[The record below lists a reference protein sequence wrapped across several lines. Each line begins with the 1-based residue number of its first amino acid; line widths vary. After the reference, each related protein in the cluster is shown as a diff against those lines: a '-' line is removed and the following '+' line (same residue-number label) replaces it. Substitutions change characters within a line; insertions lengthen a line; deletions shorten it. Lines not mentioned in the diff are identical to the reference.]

1 VGHQKKI
8 RLTLL
13 VIALVVGITTICFA
27 QEVVTVKGIVVDSAR
42 LHPIAYVNVFVKN
55 ANRGTTTDQKGN
67 FTISARPTD
76 TIRFSFVG
84 YKTLELPARDWEPSV
99 IMMAEEV
106 TMLKTL
112 TIRGEAIGSP
122 YDGMFDEEI
131 RKLQDSKRSIPF
143 YYSKGKKEKILLSRA
158 KNEQVRVK
166 HYVDLIVKDE
176 DVKKYLMKRHRL
188 TEAQYYDLLARFNQK
203 NYAIMYYL
211 TDSELLSMLYRFYDV
226 NADQ

>member
-1 VGHQKKI
+1 VGRQTKI

-13 VIALVVGITTICFA
+13 ALVIATTCFA
-27 QEVVTVKGIVVDSAR
+27 QGVVTVKGIVVDSAKLR
-42 LHPIAYVNVFVKN
+42 PIAFVNVVVKK

-67 FTISARPTD
+67 FSITARPSD

-84 YKTLELPARDWEPSV
+84 YKTLEFPAKDWDPSV

-106 TMLKTL
+106 TVLKTL
-112 TIRGEAIGSP
+112 TIRGEAMPSP
-122 YDGMFDEEI
+122 YESLFDEENK
-131 RKLQDSKRSIPF
+131 KLENAKKALPF
-143 YYSKGKKEKILLSRA
+143 YYSKDRKEKILLTRA
-158 KNEQVRVK
+158 RNEQIRVK

-176 DVKKYLMKRHRL
+176 SVKKELMKRHRL
-188 TEAQYYDLLARFNQK
+188 TEAQYYDLLAKFNQK

-211 TDSELLSMLYRFYDV
+211 TDSELLSLLYRFYDV